1 MFGLNGDQNAFSI
14 GFEQI
19 MLIFGVG
26 VLFFIAYKF
35 FRY

>member
-1 MFGLNGDQNAFSI
+1 MFGLTGEQNAFPI

-19 MLIFGVG
+19 MLLFGVG

>member
-1 MFGLNGDQNAFSI
+1 MFGLEEGQNAFTI

-19 MLIFGVG
+19 MLLFGVG
-26 VLFFIAYKF
+26 VLLFVAYKF